1 EYIENIFK
9 KFNKNPNTI
18 LEMACGTGNLSY
30 FFGEKGYKLTCFD
43 LSSEMLSVAYKK
55 LNLFKNIRILNQ
67 DMIDFNF
74 NEKFDAVIA
83 ACDSINYIID
93 EKDLLSVFN
102 NVYKHLKADGIFIFD
117 INSVYKL
124 KNIIGNNIFAEDQE
138 DIFYTWQNFYNNNTN
153 ICNFYLTFFYSND
166 GINYRRADEFHK
178 QKAYQKEYIKKLL
191 GQ

>member
-1 EYIENIFK
+1 
-9 KFNKNPNTI
+9 
-18 LEMACGTGNLSY
+18 
-30 FFGEKGYKLTCFD
+30 
-43 LSSEMLSVAYKK
+43 
-55 LNLFKNIRILNQ
+55 
-67 DMIDFNF
+67 
-74 NEKFDAVIA
+74 DAVIA

-138 DIFYTWQNFYNNNTN
+138 DIFYTWQNFYNNKTN

-191 GQ
+191 GQVGFKEIRHYDCFTFNQPKKETERINFVALK